1 MAVLLE
7 LDLKAMQQLMHH
19 YGEPAFRAKQ
29 LREWLITKHTS
40 DVHQMT
46 NLSKNLRQKLAL
58 NHQAYP
64 LRIDQIQYSAEDQTY
79 KFTALTCDEEMIEV
93 VVLKYDY
100 GYSVCVSSQIGCA
113 MGCAFCASAQG
124 GLVRN
129 CTATEMIAQVLLAEQ
144 IVNARIGRVVVMGMG
159 EPLHNYQN
167 LIQFL
172 RLLNDPDWGLGI
184 SLRHVTVSTCGLVPQ
199 IRRLAAEKLPVTLAL
214 SLHAPDD
221 TLRQKLMPIA
231 EKYSLADVVLACRY
245 YFKMTDRRISFEYI
259 LIKDVNDSPHQA
271 KLLAQLLIKE
281 NAHVNLIPYNKV
293 DFLEWEMSQNNQVQ
307 AFATILNKAGI
318 SVTIRRQLGDD
329 IDAACGQL
337 RRRTARI
344 EVK

>member
-1 MAVLLE
+1 
-7 LDLKAMQQLMHH
+7 
-19 YGEPAFRAKQ
+19 
-29 LREWLITKHTS
+29 
-40 DVHQMT
+40 
-46 NLSKNLRQKLAL
+46 
-58 NHQAYP
+58 
-64 LRIDQIQYSAEDQTY
+64 
-79 KFTALTCDEEMIEV
+79 
-93 VVLKYDY
+93 
-100 GYSVCVSSQIGCA
+100 
-113 MGCAFCASAQG
+113 
-124 GLVRN
+124 
-129 CTATEMIAQVLLAEQ
+129 
-144 IVNARIGRVVVMGMG
+144 
-159 EPLHNYQN
+159 
-167 LIQFL
+167 
-172 RLLNDPDWGLGI
+172 
-184 SLRHVTVSTCGLVPQ
+184 
-199 IRRLAAEKLPVTLAL
+199 
-214 SLHAPDD
+214 
-221 TLRQKLMPIA
+221 MPIA

-271 KLLAQLLIKE
+271 KLLAQLLSKE